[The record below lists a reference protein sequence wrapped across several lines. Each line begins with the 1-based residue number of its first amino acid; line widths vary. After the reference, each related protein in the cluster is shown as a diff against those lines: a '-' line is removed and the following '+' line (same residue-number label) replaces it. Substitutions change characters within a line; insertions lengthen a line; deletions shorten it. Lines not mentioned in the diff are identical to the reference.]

1 MIVREREEFQVRSK
15 DDFAVVRK
23 HIRSLAEG
31 MGMSQMKEV
40 EIRTA
45 VTELM
50 TNMIRYGGGGT
61 AIVEEVEHE
70 SIRGLRARFQDNGPG
85 IPDVSAAMKAGY
97 STGKSLGHGLSG
109 CKNLV
114 DAFDLKSE
122 PGKGTKVVVTKWC

>member
-1 MIVREREEFQVRSK
+1 
-15 DDFAVVRK
+15 
-23 HIRSLAEG
+23 

-40 EIRTA
+40 EMRTA

-50 TNMIRYGGGGT
+50 TNMLRYAGGGL

-70 SIRGLRARFQDNGPG
+70 SIRGLRAKFQDKGPG
-85 IPDVSAAMKAGY
+85 IADLNAAVKPGF

-114 DAFDLKSE
+114 DAFDLSSV
-122 PGKGTKVVVTKWC
+122 PGQGTRVVITKWC